1 MAVKI
6 LAGIEDIFIH
16 QFTDKDVVRHKL
28 VQEIILAYERFER
41 ESRKPQ
47 AKQKKKEEGGK

>member
-6 LAGIEDIFIH
+6 LEGIDDIFIH
-16 QFTDKDVVRHKL
+16 HFTDKDVVRHKL

-41 ESRKPQ
+41 ESRKPH
-47 AKQKKKEEGGK
+47 AMQKKGEGKK

>member
-6 LAGIEDIFIH
+6 LEGINDIFIH

-41 ESRKPQ
+41 ESRKPHAA
-47 AKQKKKEEGGK
+47 AKKGEGKK